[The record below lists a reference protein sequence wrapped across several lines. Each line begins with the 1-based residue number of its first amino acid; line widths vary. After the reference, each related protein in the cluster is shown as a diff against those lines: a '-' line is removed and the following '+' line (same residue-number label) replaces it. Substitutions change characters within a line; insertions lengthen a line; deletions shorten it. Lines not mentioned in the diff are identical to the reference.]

1 MVDRVLELFERFVV
15 AYERRVELL
24 SASAQSSVSA
34 SSTYTALRIR
44 GGYESKH
51 KIQFIKDVREL
62 TGIGLKEAKN
72 VVEGARPLIVK
83 TKMVESISEAAA
95 RSALVILESL
105 ENNLPIVVW

>member
-1 MVDRVLELFERFVV
+1 MVDRVLALFERFVA

-24 SASAQSSVSA
+24 SPVAPAGSKSS
-34 SSTYTALRIR
+34 YTALRIR

-62 TGIGLKEAKN
+62 TGIGLKEAKD

-83 TKMVESISEAAA
+83 TKMVEGISEAAA
-95 RSALVILESL
+95 RSGLPIFEDLED
-105 ENNLPIVVW
+105 NLPLVVW